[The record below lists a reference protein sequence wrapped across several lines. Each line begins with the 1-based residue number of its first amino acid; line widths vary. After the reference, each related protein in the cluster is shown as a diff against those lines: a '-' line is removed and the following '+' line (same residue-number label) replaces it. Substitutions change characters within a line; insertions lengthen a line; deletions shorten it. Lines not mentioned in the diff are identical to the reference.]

1 MSAPAL
7 PDAAFGRLPSVALPS
22 LPDPLAAVQAILD
35 AIMSIVRGIIQS
47 IIKPLLDPI
56 MGIIQSVAGAGIKAV
71 LMGGEVRA
79 GATLT
84 CHGEPAIGVSVFPCT
99 SVTTVAKG

>member
-1 MSAPAL
+1 M
-7 PDAAFGRLPSVALPS
+7 AASSSEAY
-22 LPDPLAAVQAILD
+22 

-71 LMGGEVRA
+71 LMGGARA
-79 GATLT
+79 CIAALAVLMATR
-84 CHGEPAIGVSVFPCT
+84 I
-99 SVTTVAKG
+99 